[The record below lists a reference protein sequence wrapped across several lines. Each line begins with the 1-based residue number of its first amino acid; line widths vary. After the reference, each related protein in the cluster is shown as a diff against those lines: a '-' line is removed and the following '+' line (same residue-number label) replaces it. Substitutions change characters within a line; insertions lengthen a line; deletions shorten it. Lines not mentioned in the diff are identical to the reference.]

1 MNASTSWILLCCLL
15 LSACAQSPISR
26 VTDQGSW
33 ITPTQ
38 AVMMAADAAPKVVE
52 GVFAL
57 TVKAGGR
64 QREMLYLNSEFDY
77 RDQRNLTIRIYPEA
91 ASKLQERVGGDPIQR
106 LYDKAILVK
115 GAAVRTKILLLD
127 DAGKPTGKYYYQ
139 THVIVR
145 DDGQISLR

>member
-1 MNASTSWILLCCLL
+1 MNASTSWIFLCCLL
-15 LSACAQSPISR
+15 LGACAQAPISR
-26 VTDQGSW
+26 VADKDSW

-38 AVMMAADAAPKVVE
+38 AVMMAADAAPKEVE

-57 TVKAGGR
+57 TVKAGGW
-64 QREMLYLNSEFDY
+64 QGKMLYLNSEFDY

-91 ASKLQERVGGDPIQR
+91 AGKLQERVGGDPVR
-106 LYDKAILVK
+106 GMYDKAILVK

-145 DDGQISLR
+145 DDEQISLR

>member
-1 MNASTSWILLCCLL
+1 
-15 LSACAQSPISR
+15 
-26 VTDQGSW
+26 
-33 ITPTQ
+33 
-38 AVMMAADAAPKVVE
+38 MMAADAAPKVVE

-64 QREMLYLNSEFDY
+64 QREMLYLNSELDY

-115 GAAVRTKILLLD
+115 GAVAHAAWPR
-127 DAGKPTGKYYYQ
+127 PP
-139 THVIVR
+139 R
-145 DDGQISLR
+145 C